1 MNHNVFGKKLSRTKN
16 QRQQLFSN
24 LVRSLILHGSVVTSK
39 AKAKAVQ
46 PLMEK
51 LVTRAKKGTDADRRL
66 VLKVVPHNDVV
77 NQLMDDAKDR
87 FSQRTSGFTRMI
99 KIGNIRSD
107 GSEEVMLSFVDE
119 AIVRAPVEY
128 VKKETEE
135 VKEEKKAVPDK
146 KTAKKVKKPT
156 EKVKK

>member
-24 LVRSLILHGSVVTSK
+24 LVRSLILYGKVVTSK
-39 AKAKAVQ
+39 AKAKAIQ

-51 LVTRAKKGTDADRRL
+51 MVTRAKKGTDADRRL
-66 VLKVVPHNDVV
+66 ILKVVPHKDVV

-128 VKKETEE
+128 VKKEIESVETKETKKP
-135 VKEEKKAVPDK
+135 VKKTKKA
-146 KTAKKVKKPT
+146 
-156 EKVKK
+156 EKS